1 MSLFATALETVREV
15 QPRLITGRVRSL
27 RGLTVLVEQ
36 LRIPIGS
43 IVRIDSA
50 GQQIEPVRGE
60 VVGFEGDAAIVMLY
74 DDASGIA
81 PGDACVGEHNSATV
95 QVGSSLLGRVVDGLG
110 RPLDGRDPAS
120 AMRSRP
126 LHPPRLSPLNRESIT
141 QPIATG
147 IRVIDGLHTI
157 GRGQRLGVFSG
168 PGVGKSTLIGSIA
181 RNTSAE
187 VNVIALVGER
197 GREVVDFI
205 NDTLGPE
212 GLARSVVV
220 VATGDESPLLRV
232 RACYY
237 AMCVAEHFRDQ
248 GMDVMLTLDSLTRF
262 AHAQRQIGLA
272 VGEQPATKGFTPSV
286 FAMLPR
292 ILERAGGVQGGGSIT
307 GIYTVLVEGDEL
319 ADPVADAAKGV
330 LDGHLVLSRKLA
342 QIGHYPAIDPL
353 LSISRASDRLADE
366 HVRAARQSL
375 RLLLSALDEAEEL
388 VSIGAY
394 VPGSNQDVDIA
405 LALKGELNGFLRQP
419 SDERYEFPRTCR
431 LLLEMHGLIDA
442 MKQQLSSASPASA
455 PGVTL

>member
-120 AMRSRP
+120 AMSSRP

-205 NDTLGPE
+205 KDTLGPE

-394 VPGSNQDVDIA
+394 VPDSNQDVDIA

-455 PGVTL
+455 PGVSL